1 MSVPLVMCA
10 QKSSEICDALSC
22 FLAGIISVLSALFPP
37 HPQIIR
43 SMTIDQLKDA
53 NRAEAKLLRQRWS
66 SREAME
72 AVITFFMSRGG
83 GGLAKL

>member
-1 MSVPLVMCA
+1 
-10 QKSSEICDALSC
+10 
-22 FLAGIISVLSALFPP
+22 
-37 HPQIIR
+37 
-43 SMTIDQLKDA
+43 MTIDQLKDA